1 MTRPMTRPTTGPMIG
16 SRARRGRRRRA
27 SSVVAAGCVAML
39 VAGGLAGCA
48 DRKEKY
54 CDAVSA
60 HQRELS
66 DLVGSGGPD
75 ALLKAVGP
83 FRDLQAQAPSDI
95 TDEWQQVITSIVGL
109 QKALEAAGVDPAS
122 YDRAHPPAG
131 VSEADR
137 ARIDAAAK
145 QLGSGTT
152 LRALQ
157 DLDQEA
163 RDVCKTPLT
172 L

>member
-1 MTRPMTRPTTGPMIG
+1 MTG
-16 SRARRGRRRRA
+16 SQTRRGRGRRT
-27 SSVVAAGCVAML
+27 SSLVAGGCVAVL
-39 VAGGLAGCA
+39 VAGGLTGCA
-48 DRKEKY
+48 DRKERY

-75 ALLKAVGP
+75 ALLRAVGP
-83 FRDLQAQAPSDI
+83 FRDLQSKAPGDI
-95 TDEWQQVITSIVGL
+95 TDEWQQVITSIAGL
-109 QKALEAAGVDPAS
+109 EKALEAAGVDPAT

-131 VSEADR
+131 LSRSDR

>member
-1 MTRPMTRPTTGPMIG
+1 M
-16 SRARRGRRRRA
+16 RRLL
-27 SSVVAAGCVAML
+27 VVAL
-39 VAGGLAGCA
+39 LLPLLAGCGSQQ
-48 DRKEKY
+48 DEY
-54 CDAVSA
+54 CGAVKD

-66 DLVGSGGPD
+66 DIVGSGDPD
-75 ALLKAVGP
+75 ALLQALDV
-83 FRDLQAQAPSDI
+83 FRDLQGKAPGDI
-95 TDEWQQVITSIVGL
+95 TDEWQQVVTSIEGL
-109 QKALEAAGVDPAS
+109 QKALEDAGVDPAT

-131 VSEADR
+131 LSADDR

-145 QLGSGTT
+145 ALGSGTT

-157 DLDQEA
+157 DLDQQA

>member
-1 MTRPMTRPTTGPMIG
+1 M
-16 SRARRGRRRRA
+16 RRL
-27 SSVVAAGCVAML
+27 L
-39 VAGGLAGCA
+39 VAVLLVPLLAGCGSQR
-48 DRKEKY
+48 DEY
-54 CDAVSA
+54 CGAVKD

-66 DLVGSGGPD
+66 DIVGSGGPD
-75 ALLKAVGP
+75 ALLRALDI
-83 FRDLQAQAPSDI
+83 FRDLQDKAPGDI
-95 TDEWQQVITSIVGL
+95 TDEWQQVVTSIEGL
-109 QKALEAAGVDPAS
+109 QRALEDAGVDPAT

-131 VSEADR
+131 LSADDK

-145 QLGSGTT
+145 ALGGGTT

-157 DLDQEA
+157 DLDQQA

>member
-1 MTRPMTRPTTGPMIG
+1 
-16 SRARRGRRRRA
+16 
-27 SSVVAAGCVAML
+27 VVAVACAAVL
-39 VAGGLAGCA
+39 AAGGLAGCA
-48 DRKEKY
+48 DRKQTY

-60 HQRELS
+60 HQKELS
-66 DLVGSGGPD
+66 DLVGSGGTD
-75 ALLKAVGP
+75 ALLKALGP
-83 FRDLQAQAPSDI
+83 FRDLQSKAPGDI
-95 TDEWQQVITSIVGL
+95 TDEWQQVITSIEGL
-109 QKALEAAGVDPAS
+109 QEALHQAGVDPAT

-131 VSEADR
+131 LSPADR
-137 ARIDAAAK
+137 ARIDAAAR
-145 QLGSGTT
+145 QLGGGTT